1 MRMQRIAVLWNPR
14 VLWGIE
20 KKNEEM
26 KNQNSSHKSP
36 GLRWSE
42 EVKP

>member
-1 MRMQRIAVLWNPR
+1 MRMQRIAALWNPR

-20 KKNEEM
+20 KNEEM